1 VAPAPRRD
9 LYDQSGGPLDHQR
22 RSVPAGDEVAMKHPL
37 QHLPPMS
44 NGEFPERPSP
54 LRLADSD
61 PDVVDQDVEPTR
73 FGTYSR
79 EELVHF

>member
-1 VAPAPRRD
+1 
-9 LYDQSGGPLDHQR
+9 
-22 RSVPAGDEVAMKHPL
+22 MKHPL
-37 QHLPPMS
+37 QRLPPMG
-44 NGEFPERPSP
+44 NGKFPERPSP

-61 PDVVDQDVEPTR
+61 PDFVDQDVEPTR